1 MQRHNAGFVL
11 LEAGTSIFM
20 ALVILLA
27 LAAAYKGILSLML
40 MHNAQ
45 KDGLELAQLEMAR
58 LANAYQVDGE
68 ANWGTEKY
76 VINTKVMY
84 CAKLNRVKRLEV
96 TIYKNKKNVPLVNLV
111 RYE

>member
-11 LEAGTSIFM
+11 LEAVASIFM
-20 ALVILLA
+20 ALVILLS
-27 LAAAYKGILSLML
+27 LAVSYKGILSLML

-45 KDGLELAQLEMAR
+45 KDGLELAQLEMAK
-58 LANAYQVDGE
+58 LVNSCQVKGE

-76 VINTKVMY
+76 VVSTKVMN
-84 CAKLNRVKRLEV
+84 CTELNGVKRLEV
-96 TIYKNKKNVPLVNLV
+96 TIYENGKNAPLVNLV